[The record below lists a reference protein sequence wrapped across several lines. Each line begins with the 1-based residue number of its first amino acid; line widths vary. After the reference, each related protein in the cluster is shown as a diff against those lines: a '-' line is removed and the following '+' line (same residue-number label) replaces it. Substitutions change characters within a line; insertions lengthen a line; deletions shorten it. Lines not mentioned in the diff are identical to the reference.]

1 MKQPKCQKVIDKTQK
16 NGIDQIIGNTPIIE
30 FKSLNQAT
38 GCRIL
43 LKCEHLNPGN
53 SLKDRTALWII
64 NQAENSGLL
73 KQGATLIEASGG
85 NTG

>member
-1 MKQPKCQKVIDKTQK
+1 M
-16 NGIDQIIGNTPIIE
+16 IE
-30 FKSLNQAT
+30 LKSLHKAT

-73 KQGATLIEASGG
+73 KPGATLIEASGG

>member
-1 MKQPKCQKVIDKTQK
+1 M
-16 NGIDQIIGNTPIIE
+16 IE
-30 FKSLNQAT
+30 LKSLNKAT
-38 GCRIL
+38 SCRIL
-43 LKCEHLNPGN
+43 LKREHLNPGN

-73 KQGATLIEASGG
+73 KPGATLIEASGG